1 MHKIM
6 SDLHQDHVNL
16 TKLLTLLAQQVEKLA
31 AGDEVDL
38 LLMSDIADYI
48 RRYSDQIHHPK
59 EDEIY
64 RVFRACSNEAGE
76 LVEAL
81 LLEHQQLP
89 DVTLDFQK
97 ALESVIND
105 TAILTRQ
112 ELHDQIVAFIS
123 TQQAHLDAE
132 EGGLFPLINTTLQ
145 AADWAVVEQGM
156 QEHAADPL
164 FGVHIMDRY
173 RNLHQLMKER
183 QRA

>member
-6 SDLHQDHVNL
+6 TELHQDHVNL
-16 TKLLTLLAQQVEKLA
+16 AKLLTLLAQQAEKLA
-31 AGDEVDL
+31 AGDDVDL
-38 LLMSDIADYI
+38 LLLSDIADYI
-48 RRYSDQIHHPK
+48 RRYSDQVHHPK
-59 EDEIY
+59 EDEVY
-64 RVFRACSNEAGE
+64 RVFRACSSEAGDVVE
-76 LVEAL
+76 SLLV
-81 LLEHQQLP
+81 EHQQLP
-89 DVTLDFQK
+89 NVTLDFQK

-164 FGVHIMDRY
+164 FGVHILDRY
-173 RNLHQLMKER
+173 RNLHRLVKDR